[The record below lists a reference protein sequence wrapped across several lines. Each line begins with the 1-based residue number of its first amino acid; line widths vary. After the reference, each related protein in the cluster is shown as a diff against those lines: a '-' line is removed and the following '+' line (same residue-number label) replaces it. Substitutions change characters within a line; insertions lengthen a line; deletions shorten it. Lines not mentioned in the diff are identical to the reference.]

1 MGFMIPDSP
10 HESRWLTRREAV
22 VTLSRKRHDHATV
35 EKRQLRWEQVWETA
49 RDPKTYLFFSLGFF
63 ANVPNGATSNFGTLV
78 VEGFGFDNLGTA
90 LLQIPYG
97 TYIALAIA
105 VAIYVSHL
113 THELGIRTY
122 LMAGVTVLTVVG
134 FAMMAF
140 TQGTASRLAGY
151 YLTGSSNAVFVLAL
165 SLVSGNVGGTTK
177 KLLMSAAIFLGMAT
191 GNIVGPYSF
200 LDSEAPVYKTGIIVC
215 MASRSAEV
223 IVVLLLRA
231 CFVIANKS
239 RDEKFKSGDDRY
251 NPDVQVFEDVTDKKN
266 MHFRYIS

>member
-1 MGFMIPDSP
+1 MGVIIPDAP
-10 HESRWLTRREAV
+10 HQSRWLSRREAV
-22 VTLSRKRHDHATV
+22 VTLSRKRHDHASV
-35 EKRQLRWEQVWETA
+35 EKRQLRWEQVWETT
-49 RDPKTYLFFSLGFF
+49 RDIKTYLYFLLGFF

-78 VEGFGFDNLGTA
+78 VQGFGFDTLGVT

-105 VAIYVSHL
+105 AAIYVSHL
-113 THELGIRTY
+113 THGLGIRTY

-140 TQGTASRLAGY
+140 AHGTAPRLIGY

-165 SLVSGNVGGTTK
+165 SLITGNVGGTTK
-177 KLLMSAAIFLGMAT
+177 KVLASAAIFLGVAT

-200 LDSEAPVYKTGIIVC
+200 LSSEAPVYKTGIIVC

-223 IVVLLLRA
+223 VVILALRA
-231 CFVIANKS
+231 CFVIANKN
-239 RDEKFKSGDDRY
+239 RDRKFRDGDERY
-251 NPDVQVFEDVTDKKN
+251 DPDVQVFEDVTDKKN
-266 MHFRYIS
+266 LHFRYVC